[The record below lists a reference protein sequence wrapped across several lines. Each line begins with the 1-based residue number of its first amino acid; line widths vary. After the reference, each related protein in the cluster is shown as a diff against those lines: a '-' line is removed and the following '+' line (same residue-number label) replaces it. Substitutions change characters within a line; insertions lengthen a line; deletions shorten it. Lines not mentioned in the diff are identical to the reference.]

1 MGSAT
6 HRNCKLENKLD
17 QYSGVF
23 ASVIGFLAF
32 ASVQFPDTLI
42 KRPHPIF
49 WRVLLGCFIIYTL
62 FMSYV
67 LFQPLG
73 EARKIFKFFDP
84 ALGQPLPE
92 KSYAE
97 DCRLYTPENPKN
109 SFANIYDAAVDV
121 HFIAHLMGWWFKMMI
136 IRDVLLCWV

>member
-1 MGSAT
+1 MPMGSAT

-84 ALGQPLPE
+84 ALG
-92 KSYAE
+92 
-97 DCRLYTPENPKN
+97 
-109 SFANIYDAAVDV
+109 
-121 HFIAHLMGWWFKMMI
+121 
-136 IRDVLLCWV
+136 